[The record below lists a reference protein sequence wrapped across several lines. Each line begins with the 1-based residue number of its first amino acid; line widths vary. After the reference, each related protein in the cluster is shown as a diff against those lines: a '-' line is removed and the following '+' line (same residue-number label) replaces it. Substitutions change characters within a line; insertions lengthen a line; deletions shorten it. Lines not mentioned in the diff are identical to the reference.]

1 MIAIITEIKYLKSNY
16 DLSWILGEA
25 NSGHVTTPTE
35 YNVDFGSSKS
45 LLGRPKTEDMDDS
58 STEMSCKVRA
68 LCLTLKNTA
77 IIFSQKW
84 TKKSPTTED
93 FEHLDNHVH

>member
-35 YNVDFGSSKS
+35 YNIDFGSSKS

-58 STEMSCKVRA
+58 LTEMTCKVRV
-68 LCLTLKNTA
+68 LGFTLKNTT
-77 IIFSQKW
+77 IIFSPKW
-84 TKKSPTTED
+84 TKKSPND
-93 FEHLDNHVH
+93 RIFRAPK